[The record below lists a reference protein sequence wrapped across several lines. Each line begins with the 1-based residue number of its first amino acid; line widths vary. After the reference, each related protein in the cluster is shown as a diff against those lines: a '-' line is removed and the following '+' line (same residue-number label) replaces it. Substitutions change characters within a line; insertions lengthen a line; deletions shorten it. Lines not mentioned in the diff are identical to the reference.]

1 MLVVSRNA
9 GEGIVIDGG
18 IKIKIFEIKGDSVK
32 IGIEAPKQTLILR
45 DELVDCVKDENI
57 QSAASSSDLL
67 DSLVSSLSM
76 YKKDKQ
82 WNLLQKS
89 MYF

>member
-45 DELVDCVKDENI
+45 DELVDSIKDENI
-57 QSAASSSDLL
+57 QSAASSSELL
-67 DSLVSSLSM
+67 DSLVNSLSM
-76 YKKDKQ
+76 YKKDK
-82 WNLLQKS
+82 
-89 MYF
+89 

>member
-67 DSLVSSLSM
+67 DSLVSSLSI

-82 WNLLQKS
+82 
-89 MYF
+89 

>member
-82 WNLLQKS
+82 
-89 MYF
+89 

>member
-76 YKKDKQ
+76 YKKDK
-82 WNLLQKS
+82 L
-89 MYF
+89 

>member
-76 YKKDKQ
+76 YKKDK
-82 WNLLQKS
+82 
-89 MYF
+89 

>member
-9 GEGIVIDGG
+9 GEGIIIDGG

-82 WNLLQKS
+82 
-89 MYF
+89 

>member
-45 DELVDCVKDENI
+45 DELVDSIKDENI
-57 QSAASSSDLL
+57 QSAASSSELL

-76 YKKDKQ
+76 YKKDK
-82 WNLLQKS
+82 
-89 MYF
+89 